1 MRKASKKR
9 NKAWET
15 YSEPTFLHK
24 LTILTIKIKQIMKKI
39 LITLLG
45 VLTLM
50 SCSTE
55 EMTDTQGANLNL
67 VQTFTG
73 EYLNSETF
81 IDGELSDT
89 CNTTWSFTSTSV
101 FIKRLES
108 CDEAAQGQTLPFTFD
123 DTTLYIG
130 QPTITGI
137 VLIEY
142 PYTEDAE
149 GNLTLT
155 LLTGDF
161 EITYKLTR

>member
-1 MRKASKKR
+1 
-9 NKAWET
+9 
-15 YSEPTFLHK
+15 
-24 LTILTIKIKQIMKKI
+24 MKKV
-39 LITLLG
+39 LITIAA

-50 SCSTE
+50 SCSKE
-55 EMTDTQGANLNL
+55 EMTETQEVNFNLT
-67 VQTFTG
+67 QAFTG

-89 CNTTWSFTSTSV
+89 CNTTWSFTSASV
-101 FIKRLES
+101 FVKRVDS
-108 CDEAAQGQTLPFTFD
+108 CDEDAQGQTSPFTFD

-130 QPTITGI
+130 QPTNTGI

-142 PYTEDAE
+142 PYTEDAD

>member
-1 MRKASKKR
+1 
-9 NKAWET
+9 
-15 YSEPTFLHK
+15 
-24 LTILTIKIKQIMKKI
+24 MKKV
-39 LITLLG
+39 LITLAA

-50 SCSTE
+50 SCSKE
-55 EMTDTQGANLNL
+55 EMTETQEVNFNF
-67 VQTFTG
+67 QQSFTG

-81 IDGELSDT
+81 INGELSDT
-89 CNTTWSFTSTSV
+89 CDTTWSFTATSV
-101 FIKRLES
+101 FVKRVES
-108 CDEAAQGQTLPFTFD
+108 CDESAQGQTLPFTFD

-130 QPTITGI
+130 QPTNTGI

-142 PYTEDAE
+142 PYTEDAD

>member
-1 MRKASKKR
+1 MT
-9 NKAWET
+9 ET
-15 YSEPTFLHK
+15 QEVNFNF
-24 LTILTIKIKQIMKKI
+24 
-39 LITLLG
+39 
-45 VLTLM
+45 
-50 SCSTE
+50 
-55 EMTDTQGANLNL
+55 TQA
-67 VQTFTG
+67 FTG

-89 CNTTWSFTSTSV
+89 CDTTWSFTGTSV
-101 FIKRLES
+101 FVKRVES
-108 CDEAAQGQTLPFTFD
+108 CDEDAQGQTLPFTFD

-130 QPTITGI
+130 QPTNTGI

-142 PYTEDAE
+142 PYTEDAD

>member
-1 MRKASKKR
+1 
-9 NKAWET
+9 
-15 YSEPTFLHK
+15 
-24 LTILTIKIKQIMKKI
+24 MKKV
-39 LITLLG
+39 LITLTA

-50 SCSTE
+50 SCSKEDMTE
-55 EMTDTQGANLNL
+55 TQEVNFNFTQA
-67 VQTFTG
+67 FTG

-89 CNTTWSFTSTSV
+89 CNTTWSFTGTSV
-101 FIKRLES
+101 LVKRVES
-108 CDEAAQGQTLPFTFD
+108 CDEDAQGQTSPFTFD

-130 QPTITGI
+130 QPTNTGI

-142 PYTEDAE
+142 PYTEDAD

>member
-1 MRKASKKR
+1 
-9 NKAWET
+9 
-15 YSEPTFLHK
+15 
-24 LTILTIKIKQIMKKI
+24 MKKV
-39 LITLLG
+39 LITIAA

-50 SCSTE
+50 SCSKE
-55 EMTDTQGANLNL
+55 EMTETQEVNFQQA
-67 VQTFTG
+67 FTG

-89 CNTTWSFTSTSV
+89 CDTTWSFTATSV
-101 FIKRLES
+101 FIKRVES
-108 CDEAAQGQTLPFTFD
+108 CDESAQGQTLPFTFD

-130 QPTITGI
+130 QPTNTDI

-142 PYTEDAE
+142 TYTEDAD

>member
-1 MRKASKKR
+1 
-9 NKAWET
+9 
-15 YSEPTFLHK
+15 
-24 LTILTIKIKQIMKKI
+24 MKKV
-39 LITLLG
+39 LITLTA

-50 SCSTE
+50 SCSKE
-55 EMTDTQGANLNL
+55 EMTETQEVNFNFTQA
-67 VQTFTG
+67 FTG

-89 CNTTWSFTSTSV
+89 CNTTWSFTGTSV
-101 FIKRLES
+101 LVKRVES
-108 CDEAAQGQTLPFTFD
+108 CDEDAQGQTSPFTFD

-130 QPTITGI
+130 QPTNTGI

-142 PYTEDAE
+142 PYTEDAD

>member
-1 MRKASKKR
+1 
-9 NKAWET
+9 
-15 YSEPTFLHK
+15 
-24 LTILTIKIKQIMKKI
+24 MKKV
-39 LITLLG
+39 LITIAA

-50 SCSTE
+50 SCSKE
-55 EMTDTQGANLNL
+55 EMTQPKEANFNFM
-67 VQTFTG
+67 QSFTG

-81 IDGELSDT
+81 INGELSDT
-89 CNTTWSFTSTSV
+89 CNTTWSFTATSV
-101 FIKRLES
+101 FVKRVES

-130 QPTITGI
+130 QPTNTGI

-155 LLTGDF
+155 TITGDF
-161 EITYKLTR
+161 EVVYKLTR

>member
-1 MRKASKKR
+1 
-9 NKAWET
+9 
-15 YSEPTFLHK
+15 
-24 LTILTIKIKQIMKKI
+24 MKKV
-39 LITLLG
+39 LITLTA

-50 SCSTE
+50 SCSKE
-55 EMTDTQGANLNL
+55 EMTETQEVNFNFTQA
-67 VQTFTG
+67 FTG

-81 IDGELSDT
+81 INGELSDT
-89 CNTTWSFTSTSV
+89 CDTTWSFTSTSV
-101 FIKRLES
+101 FVKRVES
-108 CDEAAQGQTLPFTFD
+108 CDEDAQGQTSPFTFD

-130 QPTITGI
+130 QPTNTGI

-142 PYTEDAE
+142 PYTEDAD

>member
-1 MRKASKKR
+1 
-9 NKAWET
+9 
-15 YSEPTFLHK
+15 
-24 LTILTIKIKQIMKKI
+24 MKKV
-39 LITLLG
+39 LITFAA

-50 SCSTE
+50 SCSKE
-55 EMTDTQGANLNL
+55 EMTETQEVNFNFTQA
-67 VQTFTG
+67 FTG

-89 CNTTWSFTSTSV
+89 CNTTWSFTGTSV
-101 FIKRLES
+101 LVKRVES
-108 CDEAAQGQTLPFTFD
+108 CDEDAQGQTSPFTFD

-130 QPTITGI
+130 QPTNTGI

-142 PYTEDAE
+142 PYTEDAD

-161 EITYKLTR
+161 TITYKLTR